1 MSNKQHCIII
11 LYNGIDI
18 PEIAENAIMEQ
29 LVQVLVDKRITIPEL
44 TTVVYKDSTGI
55 ATSLVNDAVS
65 VTAKGKSGQ
74 ESPVNPID
82 NALVY
87 LKHRYSEELK
97 DSNHTKL
104 IIKMTS
110 DITAHEAAV
119 EKGQGGDPLL
129 INALEILNKT
139 GYLYSEVAHHGIS
152 KRALDTMELV
162 YTSVYTKA

>member
-29 LVQVLVDKRITIPEL
+29 LVQVLVDKKITIPEL

-55 ATSLVNDAVS
+55 ATSLVNDAIS
-65 VTAKGKSGQ
+65 VTARGKSGQ

-87 LKHRYSEELK
+87 LKSRYSEELK
-97 DSNHTKL
+97 DSNHTRL
-104 IIKMTS
+104 VIKMVS
-110 DITAHEAAV
+110 DILAHKDAV
-119 EKGQGGDPLL
+119 EKGQEGDTLL
-129 INALEILNKT
+129 MHALEILNKT
-139 GYLYSEVAHHGIS
+139 EFLYSEVAHHGIS
-152 KRALDTMELV
+152 ERALGTMRRV

>member
-18 PEIAENAIMEQ
+18 PEIAENAVMEQ

-55 ATSLVNDAVS
+55 ATSLVNDAIS
-65 VTAKGKSGQ
+65 ITARGKSGQ
-74 ESPVNPID
+74 ESPVNPLD

-97 DSNHTKL
+97 DSNHTQL
-104 IIKMTS
+104 IIKMVD
-110 DITAHEAAV
+110 DITAHKAAV
-119 EKGQGGDPLL
+119 EKGQKGDPLL
-129 INALEILNKT
+129 ISALEILSET
-139 GYLYSEVAHHGIS
+139 GYLYSEVAHHKIS
-152 KRALDTMELV
+152 ERALDTMERV
-162 YTSVYTKA
+162 YLSVKTKA